1 MCNLSPPF
9 TLVTMLVG
17 VPGLAAFPLAAL
29 AEVPPQ
35 GPSFC
40 GSPRLFSS
48 IQDAGSN
55 SLKCAQANGA
65 IAAVAARARDKLK
78 KGLIA
83 ASPSRRYNTDAP
95 CDRISPCA
103 HAYSPLP

>member
-1 MCNLSPPF
+1 MCSFCPP
-9 TLVTMLVG
+9 LAWVIILVG

-29 AEVPPQ
+29 AEVPPH
-35 GPSFC
+35 GPSFW

-55 SLKCAQANGA
+55 NLKCAHANGA

-78 KGLIA
+78 KGLIFMGSDSSQRA
-83 ASPSRRYNTDAP
+83 YYFT
-95 CDRISPCA
+95 CDSIA
-103 HAYSPLP
+103 GVHY